1 MKLPWNCEYC
11 GASHYHYG
19 GCNCTQ
25 GQINTI
31 DSHIRHYQAKI
42 DKLKEQ
48 REALTAAK
56 GETDAIRR

>member
-48 REALTAAK
+48 REALTAA
-56 GETDAIRR
+56 